1 MLSNVKCVSSFFDVR
16 NNDRNLPLNFTLKQ
30 PLTIPRVIKF
40 CMNSIELGFVNTLKG
55 YVENFL
61 LWGFMQVEDDH
72 ELFVTLSILLGGPVS

>member
-1 MLSNVKCVSSFFDVR
+1 
-16 NNDRNLPLNFTLKQ
+16 
-30 PLTIPRVIKF
+30 
-40 CMNSIELGFVNTLKG
+40 MNSIELGFVNTLKG